1 MASRTWHATLR
12 ALSQCTVAS
21 VVFSTLALAEGR
33 NPASLLLYPE
43 FDHSA
48 GRATFVTVTNTN
60 PDPVVGRV
68 LVELVLIDATTSATA
83 CLEQNQTELL
93 TPNDTLTIRTNDI
106 APAFQRGYI
115 YIFAKDQQGRAI
127 SYNWLIGD
135 LVLADGFASLD
146 YSVRP
151 RGFASSR
158 TMMQPT
164 DVDMDGIRD
173 LDGVE
178 YEQAPDKIV
187 VPRFLAPSALVDS
200 SLVFVNLSGGREF
213 TAILDFLLY
222 NDNEEP
228 FSAQHA
234 FRCWRKSRL
243 LEVNMAFSQAF
254 LASTGDSA
262 NEILGQPA
270 QESGWMEIDGR
281 MAYSVNTSIDD
292 PAILAFLVERT
303 AAGAGA
309 EESFEVGKQANG
321 DLLPLGPAGDS

>member
-1 MASRTWHATLR
+1 
-12 ALSQCTVAS
+12 VAS

-178 YEQAPDKIV
+178 YEEAPDEIL
-187 VPRFLAPSALVDS
+187 VPRFFAQDD
-200 SLVFVNLSGGREF
+200 EF
-213 TAILDFLLY
+213 TSELILVALGASGVFTNIVDMRVY
-222 NDNEEP
+222 NDNEEI
-228 FSAQHA
+228 FSLQTQFTCWEKTRLADLSPLFTRDYLSTRTNSDPNEVRHA
-234 FRCWRKSRL
+234 PGI
-243 LEVNMAFSQAF
+243 E
-254 LASTGDSA
+254 T
-262 NEILGQPA
+262 
-270 QESGWMEIDGR
+270 GWMSLDGR
-281 MAYSVNTSIDD
+281 VASSGSTRIVD
-292 PAILAFLVERT
+292 PAIYAVLVESTPGRVI
-303 AAGAGA
+303 ADLPW
-309 EESFEVGKQANG
+309 ERCSQANG
-321 DLLPLGPAGDS
+321 VLLPVGTTGQ

>member
-21 VVFSTLALAEGR
+21 VVFTTFAFAEGR

-60 PDPVVGRV
+60 PDPVVGQV
-68 LVELVLIDATTSATA
+68 LVELVFIDATSSASA

-93 TPNDTLTIRTNDI
+93 TPNDTLTIRTNDL
-106 APAFQRGYI
+106 APGFQRGYI

-146 YSVRP
+146 YSLRP

-158 TMMQPT
+158 TMRQPT
-164 DVDMDGIRD
+164 DVDLDGI
-173 LDGVE
+173 E

-200 SLVFVNLSGGREF
+200 SLVFVNLTGGREF

-243 LEVNMAFSQAF
+243 LEVNMAFSQSF
-254 LASTGDSA
+254 LAATGDSA
-262 NEILGQPA
+262 NEILGQST

-281 MAYSVNTSIDD
+281 MAYSSNTSIDD

-309 EESFEVGKQANG
+309 EESFEVGTQANG